1 MIYEELIDRVARGE
15 EFEFCYNNEHYW
27 INQNKEG
34 RYLSRCRDGYTQ
46 AFKTAVDLFNES
58 RIEGKSLLEIWDS
71 ILW

>member
-1 MIYEELIDRVARGE
+1 MTYEKSIESVAGGE
-15 EFEFCYNNEHYW
+15 EFVFCYNNEEYSIH
-27 INQNKEG
+27 QNKDG
-34 RYLSRCRDGYTQ
+34 RYLTRCRDGYTQ